1 MGGDNGTSYEAVQA
15 ISYGI
20 EIVFFW
26 NMVLHFFTAF
36 IDKASNEEV
45 TSHRRICMHYLKG
58 SFVLD
63 LIAVLPFDKML
74 SQGGTASA

>member
-1 MGGDNGTSYEAVQA
+1 MGRDNGASYDSVQA
-15 ISYGI
+15 ISYAI
-20 EIVFFW
+20 EVVFFC
-26 NMVLHFFTAF
+26 NMVLRFFTSF

-45 TSHRRICMHYLKG
+45 TSHRRICMQYLKG

-74 SQGGTASA
+74 SKGGAASA